1 MPLLLTTHPNQQA
14 SFGLWKIEEP
24 ESFFHNELLL
34 SPAEEADLQPLK
46 GIRRAEWLAGRYLL
60 HLLTGAQERLPMAKT
75 AFAKPFFLDQPDLYC
90 SLSHSHGIV
99 GALLA
104 DMECGCDIQVFV
116 DKMPRLAHKFINDEE
131 FTFISAFSQQQ
142 QFELFHAY
150 WTAKES
156 LYKAYGL
163 RELDFRKHLHLDH
176 FDWSDKNAA
185 TTAWVKKGEI
195 RQGFD
200 MLLEK
205 YIMPDEQELMMA
217 VCFLRTNA

>member
-1 MPLLLTTHPNQQA
+1 MPLLLTAHPIEQA
-14 SFGLWKIEEP
+14 CFGIWKIDEP
-24 ESFFHNELLL
+24 ESFFHDALPL

-75 AFAKPFFLDQPDLYC
+75 AFSKPFFLDQPDLYC

-116 DKMPRLAHKFINDEE
+116 EKMPRLAHKFINDEE
-131 FTFISAFSQQQ
+131 FRFVNAFAPPQ
-142 QFELFHAY
+142 QFELFHAF

-163 RELDFRKHLHLDH
+163 RELDFRKHLTLDP
-176 FDWSDKNAA
+176 FEWTGSEASTAA
-185 TTAWVKKGEI
+185 WIKKGQI
-195 RQGFD
+195 HQGFD
-200 MLLEK
+200 MLLKK
-205 YIMPDEQELMMA
+205 YVMPDERDLMTA
-217 VCFLRTNA
+217 VCFLL